1 MVNCSGLQIQ
11 KIIAF
16 NNESTVIWP
25 SATSS
30 QPPENADVVLLVDIS
45 ESMIEK
51 QSTLLNVLGSVLSG
65 STVDTQL
72 GDFKLPPLMYR
83 TALIAAVKKVVDD
96 GHKGRVMIISDG
108 GENIEEGYF
117 PMMNNGVLVESPY
130 VDFRKTYGEHEKD
143 KSDKRNEVLV
153 GFLEQLGVEM
163 IIVGIGD
170 EVIPMLNAMQDSKK
184 VFYTHLR
191 DDADVDAMEEAVKM
205 VKSVARGNKV
215 KNIVLQ
221 LDDKKRKRNVVGKEQ
236 AQKIRK
242 LVGKLSIEGTEESE
256 DKIVEDKRT
265 VDDLKNG
272 IDDAFAFVFKGN
284 FGALKVVEKDIKTRF
299 LVMMGFMCEDS
310 APAAMIC
317 SKTNPII
324 PIPKAWKDASYALF
338 INSVCSHLSNKDNFF
353 KCEKKSSDIGY
364 KTGYAGK
371 QFTYKQCALY
381 STSYKIDLVTKLAAD
396 TTFCKPLAEV
406 LSAYNMSI

>member
-1 MVNCSGLQIQ
+1 MDNCSGLQIQ

-108 GENIEEGYF
+108 GENIEEGCF

-143 KSDKRNEVLV
+143 KSDERNEVLV

-170 EVIPMLNAMQDSKK
+170 EVIPMLNAMKDSKK

-191 DDADVDAMEEAVKM
+191 DDADVDAMEEAIKM

-215 KNIVLQ
+215 KNVVLQ
-221 LDDKKRKRNVVGKEQ
+221 LDDKKRKRNVIGKEQ

-242 LVGKLSIEGTEESE
+242 LVGKLSIEGTEKFE
-256 DKIVEDKRT
+256 DNRT

-284 FGALKVVEKDIKTRF
+284 FGGLKVVEKDIKTRF
-299 LVMMGFMCEDS
+299 LLMMGFMCQDS
-310 APAAMIC
+310 APVVMIC
-317 SKTNPII
+317 SRTNPII

-338 INSVCSHLSNKDNFF
+338 INSVCSHLSNQDNFL
-353 KCEKKSSDIGY
+353 KCEKKSSDVGY
-364 KTGYAGK
+364 KMRYAGK
-371 QFTYKQCALY
+371 QYTYKLCALY
-381 STSYKIDLVTKLAAD
+381 STSYKIELVNELAAD

-406 LSAYNMSI
+406 LSAYNLSV

>member
-1 MVNCSGLQIQ
+1 MDNCSGLQIQ

-16 NNESTVIWP
+16 NNESIVIWP

-108 GENIEEGYF
+108 GENIEEGCF

-143 KSDKRNEVLV
+143 KSDERNEVLV

-163 IIVGIGD
+163 IIVGIGN
-170 EVIPMLNAMQDSKK
+170 EVIPMLNAMKDSKK

-191 DDADVDAMEEAVKM
+191 DDADVDAMEEAIKM

-215 KNIVLQ
+215 KNVVLQ
-221 LDDKKRKRNVVGKEQ
+221 LDDKKRKRNVIGKEQ

-242 LVGKLSIEGTEESE
+242 LVGKLSIEGTEKFE
-256 DKIVEDKRT
+256 DNRT

-284 FGALKVVEKDIKTRF
+284 FGGLKVVEKDIKTRF
-299 LVMMGFMCEDS
+299 LLMMGFMCQDS
-310 APAAMIC
+310 APVVMIC
-317 SKTNPII
+317 SRTNPII

-338 INSVCSHLSNKDNFF
+338 INSVCSHLSNQDNFL
-353 KCEKKSSDIGY
+353 KCEKKSSDLGY
-364 KTGYAGK
+364 KMRYAGK
-371 QFTYKQCALY
+371 QYTYKLCALY
-381 STSYKIDLVTKLAAD
+381 STSYKIELVNELAAD

-406 LSAYNMSI
+406 LSAYNLSV

>member
-1 MVNCSGLQIQ
+1 MDNCSGLQIQ

-30 QPPENADVVLLVDIS
+30 QPPDNADVVLLVDIS
-45 ESMIEK
+45 ELMIEK

-83 TALIAAVKKVVDD
+83 TALIAAVKTVVDD

-108 GENIEEGYF
+108 GENIEEGCF

-191 DDADVDAMEEAVKM
+191 DDADVDAMEEAIKM

-215 KNIVLQ
+215 KNVVLQ
-221 LDDKKRKRNVVGKEQ
+221 LDDKKRKRNVIGKEQ

-242 LVGKLSIEGTEESE
+242 LVGKLSIEGTEKFE
-256 DKIVEDKRT
+256 DNRT

-284 FGALKVVEKDIKTRF
+284 FGGLKVVEKDIKTRF
-299 LVMMGFMCEDS
+299 LLMMGFMCQDS
-310 APAAMIC
+310 APVVMIC
-317 SKTNPII
+317 SRTNPII

-338 INSVCSHLSNKDNFF
+338 INSVCSHLSNQDNFL
-353 KCEKKSSDIGY
+353 KCEKKSSDVGY
-364 KTGYAGK
+364 KMRYAGK
-371 QFTYKQCALY
+371 QYTYKLCALY
-381 STSYKIDLVTKLAAD
+381 STSYKIELVNELAAD

-406 LSAYNMSI
+406 LSAYNLSV